1 MNLLSRLFLLVG
13 LAVAPGIVLQGY
25 NEYALRIA
33 RTNEIQDDA
42 IRLANVAA
50 GAQLRIVDGVRQL
63 LAAMARVPA
72 IREGQG
78 GRCTQVVDDLRSEV
92 PSLTAIAVVD
102 AEGNLLCG
110 ANRTA
115 AISTSVGHQGFFQRA
130 RQIRGFAV
138 GGFATTDAVGEKV
151 LHVAYPIFDGDVFQ
165 GAVVAALSVDA
176 MAAAINIDTESRN
189 AVIMITDRAGVVM
202 SRLPGPDGSWIGRQL
217 PEKFLNLL
225 ASPQAGSIAS
235 GAIDSTMRIYGYV
248 PMRSDELDLFVL
260 VGIDRAAA
268 FATIDAATQRG
279 IALIVAGLLVSLTA
293 AGIGGR
299 LFLLRPI
306 DRLVSAAREWR
317 RGNLSA
323 RVRLGRGGG
332 EFSHLGTAF
341 DTMADKIEENL
352 QQKDLLLREINH
364 RVMNSFQLL
373 SSLFGLQAR
382 RARTPE
388 AKEALAEANDRIQA
402 LAIVHRRLY
411 ANVSVDRVEVRDY
424 LTGLCDDLS
433 RALLP
438 EGGGKEIRVQATAA
452 ELPPSRIVPL
462 GLIVNELVTN
472 AVKYAFPGRADGWV
486 EIRFDRRGDEGYRL
500 VVADNGVGLPD
511 GKPPAGSGLGMMVL
525 QAQVRQLD
533 AAIDIA
539 SGAEGTRFT
548 IDIPLARE
556 TEAS

>member
-1 MNLLSRLFLLVG
+1 MNLLSRLFLLVA
-13 LAVAPGIVLQGY
+13 LAVAPGIALQGY
-25 NEYALRIA
+25 NEYVLRIA

-42 IRLANVAA
+42 IRLAGVAA
-50 GAQLRIVDGVRQL
+50 GAQFRIVDGVRQL

-78 GRCTQVVDDLRSEV
+78 GRCTEVVDDLRSEV

-102 AEGNLLCG
+102 ADGNLLCG
-110 ANRTA
+110 ANHTA

-130 RQIRGFAV
+130 REIRGFAV

-151 LHVAYPIFDGDVFQ
+151 LHVAYPIFEGDVFQ

-189 AVIMITDRAGVVM
+189 AVITITDRAGVVM
-202 SRLPGPDGSWIGRQL
+202 SRLPGPDSAWVGKQV
-217 PEKFLNLL
+217 PEPFLNLL
-225 ASPQAGSIAS
+225 ASPQAGSVTT
-235 GAIDSTMRIYGYV
+235 GALDNTMRIYGYV
-248 PMRSDELDLFVL
+248 PMRSEDLDLFVL

-279 IALIVAGLLVSLTA
+279 IAMIVAGLLVSLAA

-306 DRLVSAAREWR
+306 DRLLSATREWR

-323 RVRLGRGGG
+323 RVQLRQGGG
-332 EFSHLGTAF
+332 EISHLGAAF
-341 DTMADKIEENL
+341 DTMAEKIEENL
-352 QQKDLLLREINH
+352 KQKDLLLREINH

-382 RARTPE
+382 RAKTPE
-388 AKEALAEANDRIQA
+388 AKQALAEANDRIQA

-411 ANVSVDRVEVRDY
+411 ANVSVDRVEVKDY

-438 EGGGKEIRVQATAA
+438 ENGGKVIAVDATSG
-452 ELPPSRIVPL
+452 ELPPSQIVPL

-472 AVKYAFPGRADGWV
+472 AVKYAFPGRQEGRVMIGFQPRAEG
-486 EIRFDRRGDEGYRL
+486 GYRL
-500 VVADNGVGLPD
+500 TVADDGVGLPE
-511 GKPPAGSGLGMMVL
+511 GKPPAHGSGLGMMVL

-539 SGAEGTRFT
+539 SSPAGARFT
-548 IDIPLARE
+548 IDIPPARDPE
-556 TEAS
+556 I

>member
-1 MNLLSRLFLLVG
+1 MNLLSRLFLLVA
-13 LAVAPGIVLQGY
+13 LAVVPGIALQGY

-50 GAQLRIVDGVRQL
+50 GAQFRIVDGIRQL

-78 GRCTQVVDDLRSEV
+78 GRCTEVVDDLRSEV
-92 PSLTAIAVVD
+92 PSLNAIAVVD

-110 ANRTA
+110 ANHTA
-115 AISTSVGHQGFFQRA
+115 AISVSVGHQGFFQRA
-130 RQIRGFAV
+130 REIRGFAV

-151 LHVAYPIFDGDVFQ
+151 LHVAYPIFDGDTFQ

-202 SRLPGPDGSWIGRQL
+202 SRLPGPDTAWVGKQL
-217 PEKFLNLL
+217 PNKFLDLL
-225 ASPQAGSIAS
+225 GSPQAGSISS
-235 GAIDSTMRIYGYV
+235 GAIDSTTRIYGYV
-248 PMRSDELDLFVL
+248 PMRSEELDLFVL

-279 IALIVAGLLVSLTA
+279 IALIVAGLLVSLAA

-306 DRLVSAAREWR
+306 ERLLAAVRDWQ
-317 RGNLSA
+317 RGRLDT
-323 RVRLGRGGG
+323 RVRLPHGRD
-332 EFSHLGTAF
+332 EFGRLATAF
-341 DTMADKIEENL
+341 DAMAGRIEENL
-352 QQKDLLLREINH
+352 RQKDLLLREINH

-382 RARTPE
+382 RAQSPE
-388 AKEALAEANDRIQA
+388 AKHALAEANDRIQA

-411 ANVSVDRVEVRDY
+411 ANVSVDRVDVKEY
-424 LTGLCDDLS
+424 LTGLCEDLS

-438 EGGGKEIRVQATAA
+438 ENGGISIATDAVLA

-472 AVKYAFPGRADGWV
+472 AVKYAFPDRREGKVW
-486 EIRFDRRGDEGYRL
+486 IRFQPRAEGGWRL
-500 VVADNGVGLPD
+500 EIADNGAGLPE
-511 GKPPAGSGLGMMVL
+511 GKMPANGSGLGMMVL

-533 AAIDIA
+533 AAIDID
-539 SGAEGTRFT
+539 SGPGGSRFT
-548 IDIPLARE
+548 IDIPPPRDP
-556 TEAS
+556 EA